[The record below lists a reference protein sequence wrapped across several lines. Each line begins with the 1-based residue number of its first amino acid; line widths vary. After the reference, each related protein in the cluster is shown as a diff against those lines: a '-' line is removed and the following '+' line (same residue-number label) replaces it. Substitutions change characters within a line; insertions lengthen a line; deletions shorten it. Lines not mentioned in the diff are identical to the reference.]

1 MLQNVAVVV
10 LNEFA
15 PFEFGVICEVFG
27 IDRSEE
33 GLPVYDFAV
42 VAGEPGPL
50 RSRNDFTIQP
60 QFGLDRLA
68 EADLIA
74 VPAISEARFGPRQYP
89 EPLLAE
95 LRAAV
100 DRGARLLSVCSGAFI
115 LGEAGLLDGRRC
127 TTHWRHAAELARR
140 FPAAKV
146 DPDVLYVDDDPVITS
161 AGTAAGIDACL
172 YLVRK
177 EQGTPGRQRHRPA
190 DGGAAAPR
198 RRPGPVR
205 AAAGCPYLRRG
216 STLSDLLEWLQANL
230 DEPLTVR
237 QLAARANMSERTL
250 ARRFVQDTGTTPQ
263 RWLTGQRILLAQQ
276 LLEETDETVDYIA
289 ERCGFGN
296 AMALRH
302 HFRIWRQT
310 TPHAYRTMFRGD
322 PALTQKREHVT
333 VLL

>member
-1 MLQNVAVVV
+1 
-10 LNEFA
+10 
-15 PFEFGVICEVFG
+15 
-27 IDRSEE
+27 
-33 GLPVYDFAV
+33 
-42 VAGEPGPL
+42 
-50 RSRNDFTIQP
+50 
-60 QFGLDRLA
+60 
-68 EADLIA
+68 
-74 VPAISEARFGPRQYP
+74 
-89 EPLLAE
+89 
-95 LRAAV
+95 
-100 DRGARLLSVCSGAFI
+100 
-115 LGEAGLLDGRRC
+115 
-127 TTHWRHAAELARR
+127 
-140 FPAAKV
+140 
-146 DPDVLYVDDDPVITS
+146 VDDDPIITS

-177 EQGTPGRQRHRPA
+177 EQGTRVANGIARRMVVPPHR
-190 DGGAAAPR
+190 DGGQAQYVKRPVAPAC
-198 RRPGPVR
+198 G
-205 AAAGCPYLRRG
+205 GG
-216 STLSDLLEWLQANL
+216 STLRDLLEWLQANL

-322 PALTQKREHVT
+322 QT
-333 VLL
+333 